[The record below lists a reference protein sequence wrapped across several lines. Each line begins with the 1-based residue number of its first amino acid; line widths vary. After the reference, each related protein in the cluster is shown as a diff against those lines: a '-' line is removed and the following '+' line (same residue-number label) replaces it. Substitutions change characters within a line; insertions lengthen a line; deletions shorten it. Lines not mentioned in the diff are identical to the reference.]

1 MKKFLIFLI
10 GMVMLTACCS
20 GQSAGAEEATFKTI
34 GDAVNSPEED
44 RAIGGTEDQ
53 YIVVL
58 KNGDGYV
65 RVVADMDDKAK
76 ELYEATMMAED
87 FDKAYDEYLNY
98 MSTLPV
104 KYTEEITAKPLDQE
118 YLDSLIGMTMFDLED
133 EGFEPETFGTVDA
146 GSKQYKDFMNGD
158 ISMGITMGT
167 SYGESFSIS
176 SSSSTDD
183 SLEDVTVGGLTG
195 LTMGVGESHGE
206 SSSEPFVPEVEF
218 TMSNGLFLYHFFAEQ
233 TQEEFMNMEDGDD
246 LVAVT
251 AVFAGISP
259 NAGQLRYH
267 ADGEVEKD
275 QDPYSEYAALVEKL
289 QRAVDKAVKEGDLHV
304 NDLIEELVEK
314 YPESEA
320 DVRELVPV
328 LVMFTTGDPESYE
341 MHNYD

>member
-10 GMVMLTACCS
+10 GMVMLTACCG

-87 FDKAYDEYLNY
+87 FDKAYDEYLDY
-98 MSTLPV
+98 VSTLPV
-104 KYTEEITAKPLDQE
+104 AYTEEITAKPLDQE
-118 YLDSLIGMTMFDLED
+118 YLDSLIGMTMYDLED

-167 SYGESFSIS
+167 SYGKNISIS
-176 SSSSTDD
+176 VSHAADAA
-183 SLEDVTVGGLTG
+183 VGGIAG
-195 LTMGVGESHGE
+195 LTMGAGESHGE
-206 SSSEPFVPEVEF
+206 SSSEPFMPEVEF

-246 LVAVT
+246 LVAMT

-267 ADGEVEKD
+267 ADGEVE
-275 QDPYSEYAALVEKL
+275 QDPDPYVEYAALVEKL
-289 QRAVDKAVKEGDLHV
+289 QRAVDKAVKKGDLHV
-304 NDLIEELVEK
+304 NTLIEELVEK
-314 YPESEA
+314 YPESEE

-328 LVMFTTGDPESYE
+328 LVMFTTGDTESYE
-341 MHNYD
+341 THAYD

>member
-118 YLDSLIGMTMFDLED
+118 
-133 EGFEPETFGTVDA
+133 
-146 GSKQYKDFMNGD
+146 
-158 ISMGITMGT
+158 
-167 SYGESFSIS
+167 
-176 SSSSTDD
+176 
-183 SLEDVTVGGLTG
+183 
-195 LTMGVGESHGE
+195 
-206 SSSEPFVPEVEF
+206 
-218 TMSNGLFLYHFFAEQ
+218 
-233 TQEEFMNMEDGDD
+233 
-246 LVAVT
+246 
-251 AVFAGISP
+251 
-259 NAGQLRYH
+259 
-267 ADGEVEKD
+267 
-275 QDPYSEYAALVEKL
+275 
-289 QRAVDKAVKEGDLHV
+289 
-304 NDLIEELVEK
+304 
-314 YPESEA
+314 
-320 DVRELVPV
+320 
-328 LVMFTTGDPESYE
+328 
-341 MHNYD
+341 